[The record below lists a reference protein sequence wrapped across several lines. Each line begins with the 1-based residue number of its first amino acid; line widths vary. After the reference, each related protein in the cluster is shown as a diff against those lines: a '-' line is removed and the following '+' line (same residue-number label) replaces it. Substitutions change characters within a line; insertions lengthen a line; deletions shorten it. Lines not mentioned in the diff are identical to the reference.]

1 MASCWATTTSLSQ
14 YAQLPTCLC
23 QQSSWQTLWKIIN
36 GSSTAVAHTNH
47 ISIPEY
53 MEYFRVYTCTDL
65 KNQGATMQGKWYR
78 HAILTCV
85 EAVETINIGL
95 AQAHPNKALHVAV
108 VSCTELVYYF
118 ECMKLQLTSTCCT
131 LRKFWGY
138 KNFMVPCK
146 PWNLFTCRHL
156 QYTHGYTGN
165 YGTSTWWYQLQGRC
179 YGSLEVF
186 LKMTCCWDIDKDPAW
201 HSNGTCNI
209 LLWKKVKQTHKNNQ
223 PYCSITHAI
232 SVMLHL

>member
-1 MASCWATTTSLSQ
+1 MSCLECHKTTVQPAIGRFTQAVVASCWATTTSLSQ

-36 GSSTAVAHTNH
+36 GSSTAVAHMNH

-53 MEYFRVYTCTDL
+53 TEYFRAYTCTCTDL

-78 HAILTCV
+78 YVILTCM
-85 EAVETINIGL
+85 EAVETINMGL
-95 AQAHPNKALHVAV
+95 AQAHPNKALHVAA

-138 KNFMVPCK
+138 KNFVVPCK
-146 PWNLFTCRHL
+146 PEICLLVGICNTHTDIQVTMAQAHGDISCRVGAMAL
-156 QYTHGYTGN
+156 
-165 YGTSTWWYQLQGRC
+165 
-179 YGSLEVF
+179 
-186 LKMTCCWDIDKDPAW
+186 LK
-201 HSNGTCNI
+201 
-209 LLWKKVKQTHKNNQ
+209 
-223 PYCSITHAI
+223 YF
-232 SVMLHL
+232 